1 MFPIRDHN
9 PSGRVPYVV
18 YALILANVAVFALTW
33 VELSLDIRAMD
44 RFYTDW
50 GLQPVELSNG
60 QDLYTVFTSMFVHGS
75 LLHLAGNMLFLWVF
89 GDNLE
94 DTLGPVRFLGY
105 YLACGV
111 AAALLQVAAS
121 PWSPVPMV
129 GASGA
134 IAGVM
139 GGYLLLFPKARVD
152 VLVFIVIIF
161 RVFPVRAWIV
171 LMVWIG
177 IQLFQGLSMDPDEG
191 GVAYYAHIGGFV
203 AGLVLMVPSW
213 LLRGG
218 PGFWT
223 RTEGHPPHPATE
235 YVQTGSRIPR
245 VRRGS

>member
-18 YALILANVAVFALTW
+18 YALILVNVAVYALTW
-33 VELSLDIRAMD
+33 AELSLDVRAID

-50 GLQPVELSNG
+50 GLQPVELSSG
-60 QDLYTVFTSMFVHGS
+60 QDLHTVFTSMFVHGG

-111 AAALLQVAAS
+111 AAALLQVAVS

-152 VLVFIVIIF
+152 VLIYIVIFF
-161 RVFPVRAWIV
+161 RIFPVRAWIV
-171 LMVWIG
+171 LMVWIV
-177 IQLFQGLSMDPDEG
+177 IQLVQGFSMDPDQG
-191 GVAYYAHIGGFV
+191 GVAYFAHIGGFI
-203 AGLVLMVPSW
+203 AGMVLMVPSW
-213 LLRGG
+213 LWRGG
-218 PGFWT
+218 PRFWS
-223 RTEGHPPHPATE
+223 RTEGRPPHPAAE
-235 YVQTGSRIPR
+235 YVLTGSRIPR
-245 VRRGS
+245 VRRGP